1 MSGKGFVSKNSVGLF
16 LRGKGERV
24 SPEFFPQLDGK
35 VREIL
40 EAAIKRAEG
49 NGRITVKA
57 QDL

>member
-1 MSGKGFVSKNSVGLF
+1 MRGESLVSKSSVGLF

-24 SPEFFPQLDGK
+24 SPEFFLQLDDR

>member
-1 MSGKGFVSKNSVGLF
+1 MSGKGFVSKNSVGLY

>member
-1 MSGKGFVSKNSVGLF
+1 MNGESLVSKSSVGLF

-24 SPEFFPQLDGK
+24 SPEFFQQLDGK
-35 VREIL
+35 VKELL